1 MKNLKKYKNLF
12 GFLVLALACAIL
24 SGGCS
29 SAYDSFNYG
38 KSADYANSSPESGGN
53 LLRAYDAFEAEGEA
67 AEEVFALL
75 SAADSGTAANNLP
88 ADRKIIRDA
97 SVTMEAEE
105 VEPSY
110 ENILALLSNLGGYE
124 ADRSMYSNSYGYPVI
139 NSTLKVPAGKLDSFL
154 AEIKKEGEI
163 VSSNISSSDISDKY
177 FDARIRLETLEKTL
191 ENYYRFLESAE
202 SVEEQ
207 LEVTR
212 YINDTTYEIEQLK
225 GSLRRW
231 DSLIDYSTVTFYL
244 YPVNEAPE
252 EPRVI
257 EWDSLSLDDM
267 GWFISSGF
275 LGVCNAIFSVLQWVV
290 ISILAISPILIA
302 LAVLIFLLVRRH
314 KKTKAKKLL
323 QWQQAQAQAQIYN
336 PPENNGNM
344 PQ

>member
-1 MKNLKKYKNLF
+1 MKNPKIRKNLSV
-12 GFLVLALACAIL
+12 FLAAALACALL
-24 SGGCS
+24 SAGCS
-29 SAYDSFNYG
+29 SG
-38 KSADYANSSPESGGN
+38 KSYMDNISATSYPEMARKESAAFDY
-53 LLRAYDAFEAEGEA
+53 YAFD
-67 AEEVFALL
+67 AEEQAGGFALL
-75 SAADSGTAANNLP
+75 SADAGTAASNLP

-97 SVTMEAEE
+97 QVTMETEE

-110 ENILALLSNLGGYE
+110 EKILALLSNLGGYE
-124 ADRSMYSNSYGYPVI
+124 ADRNMRSNSYGYPVI
-139 NSTLKVPAGKLDSFL
+139 SSTLKIPAGKLDAFL
-154 AEIKKEGEI
+154 TEIKKEGEI
-163 VSSNISSSDISDKY
+163 ISSNISSSDISDQY

-191 ENYYRFLESAE
+191 ENYYRFLENAE

-212 YINDTTYEIEQLK
+212 YINDTIYEIEQLK

-231 DSLIDYSTVTFYL
+231 DSLIDYSTVSFYM

-290 ISILAISPILIA
+290 ISILAISPILIVLA
-302 LAVLIFLLVRRH
+302 LLVFLLVRRH
-314 KKTKAKKLL
+314 KKKKAKK
-323 QWQQAQAQAQIYN
+323 QKQAEAQN